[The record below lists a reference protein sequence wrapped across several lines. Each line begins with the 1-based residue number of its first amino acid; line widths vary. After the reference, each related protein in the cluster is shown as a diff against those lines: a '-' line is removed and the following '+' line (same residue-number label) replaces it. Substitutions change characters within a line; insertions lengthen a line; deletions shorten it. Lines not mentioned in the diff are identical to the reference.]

1 MDLFKDA
8 NFDRHER
15 VVFCHDQSSDLR
27 AVIAI
32 HNTARG
38 PAAGGTRMWNYL
50 DTDQAVIDAL
60 RLSRGMSYKNAMA
73 SLPFGGGKAVI
84 IGDSHK
90 GKTPEMM
97 MAFGRCVESLHGD
110 YITAEDVGITVEDI
124 QHVATQ
130 TKYVTG
136 LPGHGELSGDPSPK
150 TAYGVL
156 IGIRAAVGHKLGRD
170 SLEGVIV
177 SVQGVGGVGYD
188 LCRRLAEAG
197 AKLLVADIDEE
208 KIERSCDEFGATSS
222 PIDRIVFE
230 QADVFAPC
238 ALGGILEKDSIPKL
252 NVPIVAGGANN
263 QLATPQDGDTLRERG
278 ILFAPDYVINAG
290 GIISVAHEYLHGA
303 DRGTIEREI
312 EEIGPRLSYIFKEAE
327 RRGQSTNALA
337 DQMAEELLYPNPPDE
352 TVKLT

>member
-15 VVFCHDQSSDLR
+15 VIFYHDQASGLR

-32 HNTARG
+32 HNTTRG

-50 DTDQAVIDAL
+50 DTDQAVTDAL

-73 SLPFGGGKAVI
+73 NLPFGGGKAVI
-84 IGDSHK
+84 MGDSHK
-90 GKTPEMM
+90 HKTPELM

-110 YITAEDVGITVEDI
+110 YITAEDVGITVEDM
-124 QHVATQ
+124 QHVTTQ
-130 TKYVTG
+130 TRYVTG

-156 IGIRAAVGHKLGRD
+156 IGIQAAVGHKLGRD
-170 SLEGVIV
+170 NLDGIIV

-222 PIDRIVFE
+222 PVDGIVFE

-238 ALGGILEKDSIPKL
+238 ALGGILDKDSIPKL

-263 QLATPQDGDTLRERG
+263 QLATLQDGDTLRERG

-312 EEIGPRLSYIFKEAE
+312 EEIGPRLSYIFEEAE

-337 DQMAEELLYPNPPDE
+337 DQMAEELLYPKPPGE
-352 TVKLT
+352 PGGKA

>member
-1 MDLFKDA
+1 MDLFSDV

-15 VVFCHDQSSDLR
+15 VVFCHDQSSGLR

-32 HNTARG
+32 HNTTRG

-50 DTDQAVIDAL
+50 DTDQALTDVL

-73 SLPFGGGKAVI
+73 NLPFGGGKAVI
-84 IGDSHK
+84 MGDSHK
-90 GKTPEMM
+90 DKTPELM
-97 MAFGRCVESLHGD
+97 MAFGRCVESLHGA
-110 YITAEDVGITVEDI
+110 YITAEDVGITVEDM
-124 QHVATQ
+124 QKVTTQ

-136 LPGHGELSGDPSPK
+136 IPGHGELSGDPSPK

-156 IGIRAAVGHKLGRD
+156 IGIRAAVEHKLGRD
-170 SLEGVIV
+170 SLEGVVV
-177 SVQGVGGVGYD
+177 SVQGVGSVGYD

-197 AKLLVADIDEE
+197 ARLLVADIDED
-208 KIERSCDEFGATSS
+208 KVERICDEFSATSL
-222 PIDRIVFE
+222 PIDEIVFE

-238 ALGGILEKDSIPKL
+238 ALGGILDKYSIPKL

-263 QLATPQDGDTLRERG
+263 QLATSKDGDALSERG

-303 DRGTIEREI
+303 ERGTIEREI
-312 EEIGPRLSYIFKEAE
+312 EEIGPRLSYIFEEAE

-337 DQMAEELLYPNPPDE
+337 DLMADELLYPNSPGE
-352 TVKLT
+352 LGGKA

>member
-1 MDLFKDA
+1 MDLFKDT

-50 DTDQAVIDAL
+50 DTDQAVTDAL
-60 RLSRGMSYKNAMA
+60 RLSRGMSYKNALA

-84 IGDSHK
+84 MGDSHK

-110 YITAEDVGITVEDI
+110 FITAEDVGITVEDI

-150 TAYGVL
+150 KAYGGI
-156 IGIRAAVGHKLGRD
+156 IGIRAAVGH
-170 SLEGVIV
+170 
-177 SVQGVGGVGYD
+177 
-188 LCRRLAEAG
+188 
-197 AKLLVADIDEE
+197 
-208 KIERSCDEFGATSS
+208 
-222 PIDRIVFE
+222 
-230 QADVFAPC
+230 
-238 ALGGILEKDSIPKL
+238 
-252 NVPIVAGGANN
+252 
-263 QLATPQDGDTLRERG
+263 
-278 ILFAPDYVINAG
+278 
-290 GIISVAHEYLHGA
+290 
-303 DRGTIEREI
+303 
-312 EEIGPRLSYIFKEAE
+312 
-327 RRGQSTNALA
+327 
-337 DQMAEELLYPNPPDE
+337 
-352 TVKLT
+352 